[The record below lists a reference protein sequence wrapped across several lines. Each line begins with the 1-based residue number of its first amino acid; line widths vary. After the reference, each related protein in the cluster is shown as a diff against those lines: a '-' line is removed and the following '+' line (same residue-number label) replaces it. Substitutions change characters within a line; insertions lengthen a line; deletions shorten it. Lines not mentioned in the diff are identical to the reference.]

1 MDKKIISFEASG
13 ALKEALRLE
22 AFKENISV
30 SELVRRILEDG
41 LNTRNFSKKSTE
53 YDFN

>member
-13 ALKEALRLE
+13 ALKEALRIE

-30 SELVRRILEDG
+30 SELVRRLLEEG
-41 LNTRNFSKKSTE
+41 LVSRNLLNKESKI
-53 YDFN
+53 